1 MFNAIEHYKNHN
13 IDIAEDIEKEMKIL
27 SEKLF
32 NVYFYNG
39 IPLKE
44 ITYLVKQDIINIIK
58 GGL

>member
-32 NVYFYNG
+32 TVYYYNG